1 MQYLVHGEFVDPGA
15 LLPPQ
20 QLGQIVEN
28 AVIPSLE
35 TLAKDKR
42 VLAGGILAGTRVGVH
57 DVVSYVRAFGGDVER
72 VATEALPDLSRLQ
85 IEVALAWYAEHRT
98 EVDALLNERR
108 ARYEEALQAA
118 SRSA

>member
-42 VLAGGILAGTRVGVH
+42 VLAGGILAGTRVGV
-57 DVVSYVRAFGGDVER
+57 AIL
-72 VATEALPDLSRLQ
+72 EAASNK
-85 IEVALAWYAEHRT
+85 
-98 EVDALLNERR
+98 EVDEFLQGLPFWGLLKWTVTPLTSYADRAAGDRKMIERLK
-108 ARYEEALQAA
+108 AMK
-118 SRSA
+118 